1 MLRRILFI
9 AALVIAGEMVFGLP
23 FHTARFFRF
32 TLLEVFGFSNT
43 QLGDLFA
50 VYGITALLSYF
61 PGGVLADYFSAR
73 RLITVSL
80 VATGLGGF
88 YMATIPGAVQMAL
101 LYGFWG
107 ITTIFMLW
115 GAMIRATREW
125 GGESSQGAAFG
136 ILESGRGLT
145 AALVASIAAI
155 AFAFMMPDDA
165 TMASD
170 EERRQA
176 FRTVIFL
183 YSAFAIG
190 AGLLAWIVIPE
201 SEVTTSIRRNPF
213 QGMLEVISQP
223 IIWAQ
228 ACIIVCAYCFYKG
241 SDNYSLYAV
250 QVLGMDEVDA
260 ARLTATGAYVRPV
273 AALAAGLIADRFNAT
288 RSIGVAFAVLLIV
301 YGALSV
307 LTPDM
312 VGLPIIVMNI
322 FVGLFAV
329 FALRGIYFA
338 LLEETRTPRHI
349 TGTAVGMI
357 SLVGYTPEVFF
368 ASIAGRIL
376 DATPG
381 AGGHMNLFMLLAAI
395 AVAGI
400 LVVLWL
406 MYLQRNNMESVP
418 VS

>member
-1 MLRRILFI
+1 VLRRVLFI
-9 AALVIAGEMVFGLP
+9 AALVIAGEMVFGVP
-23 FHTARFFRF
+23 FHTARFFRA

-50 VYGITALLSYF
+50 VYGVTAMASYF
-61 PGGVLADYFSAR
+61 PGGIIADYFSAR

-88 YMATIPGAVQMAL
+88 YMATIPGPMQMAL

-115 GAMIRATREW
+115 GAMLRATREW
-125 GGESSQGAAFG
+125 GGESSQGAASG

-145 AALVASIAAI
+145 AAVVTSIAAV
-155 AFAFMMPDDA
+155 AFAIWMPEDA
-165 TMASD
+165 TLASD

-176 FRTVIFL
+176 FRAVIYL

-190 AGLLAWIVIPE
+190 AGLLAWVVIPE
-201 SEVTTSIRRNPF
+201 SDVTGHVRRSPF
-213 QGMLEVISQP
+213 EGVLDVVSRP
-223 IIWAQ
+223 VVWAQ
-228 ACIIVCAYCFYKG
+228 ACIIICAYCFYKG

-250 QVLGMDEVDA
+250 QVLGMSETEA
-260 ARLTATGAYVRPV
+260 AGLTATGAFVRPIG
-273 AALAAGLIADRFNAT
+273 ALAAGLIADRFSAT
-288 RSIGVAFAVLLIV
+288 RSIGVAFLVLAIV

-307 LTPDM
+307 LTPEM

-338 LLEETRTPRHI
+338 LFEENRIPRHI
-349 TGTAVGMI
+349 TGTAVGVI
-357 SLVGYTPEVFF
+357 SLLGYTPEIFF

-381 AGGHMNLFMLLAAI
+381 VGGHMNLFMLLAVI
-395 AVAGI
+395 AVLGI

-406 MYLQRNNMESVP
+406 MYLQRNKLQPSP

>member
-1 MLRRILFI
+1 VLRRVLFI
-9 AALVIAGEMVFGLP
+9 AAVVIAGEMVFGVP
-23 FHTARFFRF
+23 FHIQRFFRP
-32 TLLEVFGFSNT
+32 TLLEVFGFTNT

-50 VYGITALLSYF
+50 IYGITAMLSYF

-73 RLITVSL
+73 RLITLSL

-88 YMATIPGAVQMAL
+88 YMATIPGAVQMAM

-107 ITTIFMLW
+107 VTTVFMLW

-125 GGESSQGAAFG
+125 GGDSSQGTAFG

-145 AALVASIAAI
+145 AAIVASIAAI
-155 AFAFMMPDDA
+155 AFGFLMPDDA
-165 TMASD
+165 TLASA

-176 FRTVIFL
+176 FRAVIFL
-183 YSAFAIG
+183 YSWLTIG

-201 SEVTTSIRRNPF
+201 SKVTTSVRRNPF
-213 QGMLEVISQP
+213 KGVMEVICRP

-250 QVLGMDEVDA
+250 QVLGMNEVEA
-260 ARLTATGAYVRPV
+260 ARLTAIGAYVRPV
-273 AALAAGLIADRFNAT
+273 AALTAGLIADRLSAT
-288 RSIGVAFAVLLIV
+288 RSIGAAFALLAVV
-301 YGALSV
+301 YAALSV

-312 VGLPIIVMNI
+312 VGLPVIVVNI

-338 LLEETRTPRHI
+338 LFEETRTPRHL
-349 TGTAVGMI
+349 TGTAVGVI

-368 ASIAGRIL
+368 APVAGRIL

-395 AVAGI
+395 AVVGI
-400 LVVLWL
+400 LMVLWL
-406 MYLQRNNMESVP
+406 MYLQRNKMEPRP